1 MKITRLDHLVLAVEN
16 IDAAAQAWAST
27 LGLKVESTVEPPNTH
42 MELAFI
48 PTGDNFLELVRPTTD
63 SHRVAHHIAERGEG
77 MFSVALEVDD
87 VDAAVAE
94 LRANGVEISDPEAG
108 VLPKTRVARIPR
120 ASAHGVAIQLIERK
134 IDM

>member
-1 MKITRLDHLVLAVEN
+1 MKITRLDHLVFAVEN
-16 IDAAAQAWAST
+16 IDAAAEAWAST
-27 LGLKVESTVEPPNTH
+27 LGLKVESTVQPPNTH

-63 SHRVAHHIAERGEG
+63 SHHIAERGEG

-94 LRANGVEISDPEAG
+94 LRSKGVEISDPEAG

-120 ASAHGVAIQLIERK
+120 AAAHGVAVQLIER
-134 IDM
+134 